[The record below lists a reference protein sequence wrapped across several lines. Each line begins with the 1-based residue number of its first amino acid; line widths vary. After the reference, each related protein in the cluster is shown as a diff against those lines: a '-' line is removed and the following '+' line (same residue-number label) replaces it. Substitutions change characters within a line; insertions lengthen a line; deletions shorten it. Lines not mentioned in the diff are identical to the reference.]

1 MTDLRIGVLGV
12 GRIGKM
18 HAELIERQTLGA
30 TVSAVYDVYT
40 EGAEAVGSDV
50 GARVAASPEDLI
62 GADDVDA
69 VAICSSTDTHID
81 LLVAAAE
88 AGKAVFI
95 EKPLSLDLAE
105 VDRGVAAVE
114 AAGIPVQVGFNRRFD
129 ASHKAVRDRVM
140 AGDVGDVQMVR
151 ITSRDPA
158 PPPVEYIKVSGGIFL
173 DMTIHDFDMARF
185 VTGSEVVEV
194 YATGAVMVD
203 QAIGDAGDLDTV
215 VIVMTHENGAITT
228 IDNSRQAVY
237 GYDQRVE
244 VFGSAGLAASDNPG
258 VNTTTLRTA
267 AGSSGSTIPYFFLD
281 RYIPSY
287 LAEWSDFVAMV
298 TDGAASP
305 VTVRD
310 GRAPLIIGL
319 AAWESYRAGRPV
331 KTAEITA

>member
-1 MTDLRIGVLGV
+1 MSDLRIGVLGV

-40 EGAEAVGSDV
+40 EGAEAIGADV
-50 GARVAASPEDLI
+50 DARVAASPEDLI

-114 AAGIPVQVGFNRRFD
+114 AAGVPVQVGFNRRFD

-158 PPPVEYIKVSGGIFL
+158 PPPVDYIKVSGGIFL

-267 AGSSGSTIPYFFLD
+267 AGSAGSTIPYFFLD

-298 TDGAASP
+298 SDGAASP

-319 AAWESYRAGRPV
+319 AAWQSYREGRPV